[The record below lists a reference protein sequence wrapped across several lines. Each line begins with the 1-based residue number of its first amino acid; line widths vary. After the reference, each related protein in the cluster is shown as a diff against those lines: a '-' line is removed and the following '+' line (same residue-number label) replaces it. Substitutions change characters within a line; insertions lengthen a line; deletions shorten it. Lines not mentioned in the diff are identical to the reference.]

1 MNIICPQ
8 CGFGRAVNEAT
19 LPPKAAVATCPKC
32 QHRFKF
38 RELKKDPTPQQDTQP
53 QAPTQPEVN
62 ASAAEPDMSPET
74 APPTESTAAAQP
86 ATVTGEPSV
95 ETQKRVP
102 PSQDEDLW
110 NELEALNDP
119 DGTDRS
125 ENVHGHATTS
135 IPVWERVDAGYPR
148 AFAQTFM
155 DVLLNPK
162 AFFTAMPVGH
172 GLLKP
177 LFFFLII
184 IQAVALSQSIWQLLG
199 IVEPDMLTEN
209 LNNTLQAGLV
219 LILYPLE
226 VCVFLFLDT
235 AINHFF
241 LHLFKADTKGFE
253 GTFRAEAYSA
263 APMLLMIIPY
273 IGLPLAMI
281 GTAVYKFLGL
291 RHVHG
296 ATNKQVLA
304 AMILPMI
311 LALAVAIILT
321 LVSGWI

>member
-1 MNIICPQ
+1 MTESVPTTPIP
-8 CGFGRAVNEAT
+8 VNTE
-19 LPPKAAVATCPKC
+19 
-32 QHRFKF
+32 Q
-38 RELKKDPTPQQDTQP
+38 
-53 QAPTQPEVN
+53 QPEPQK
-62 ASAAEPDMSPET
+62 AS
-74 APPTESTAAAQP
+74 Q
-86 ATVTGEPSV
+86 
-95 ETQKRVP
+95 

-110 NELEALNDP
+110 SELEALNDP
-119 DGTDRS
+119 DGTGTGDAS
-125 ENVHGHATTS
+125 HGHAPTS
-135 IPVWERVDAGYPR
+135 LPVWERVTSGYPR

-162 AFFTAMPVGH
+162 NFFTAMPVGF

-177 LFFFLII
+177 LFFFLVI

-199 IVEPDMLTEN
+199 VVEPGLLTEN
-209 LNNTLQAGLV
+209 LSNTLQAALV
-219 LILYPLE
+219 LVLYPFE
-226 VCVFLFLDT
+226 VCIFLFLDT

-281 GTAVYKFLGL
+281 GTTVYKFLGL

-304 AMILPMI
+304 ALILPMV

>member
-1 MNIICPQ
+1 MNITCPK
-8 CGFGRAVNEAT
+8 CGFGRTVNEAT

-38 RELKKDPTPQQDTQP
+38 RELKKDPTPQQDSQLL
-53 QAPTQPEVN
+53 APIQPET
-62 ASAAEPDMSPET
+62 SIPGTEPDVQPET
-74 APPTESTAAAQP
+74 FQPAESIPAEQPTSVTAAQP
-86 ATVTGEPSV
+86 E
-95 ETQKRVP
+95 ELQKSAKS
-102 PSQDEDLW
+102 SQDEDLW
-110 NELEALNDP
+110 SELEALNDP
-119 DGTDRS
+119 AGTDNA
-125 ENVHGHATTS
+125 ENIYGHAPTS
-135 IPVWERVDAGYPR
+135 LPVWERVTSGYPQ
-148 AFAQTFM
+148 AFVQTFM

-162 AFFTAMPVGH
+162 VFFTAMPVGH

-177 LFFFLII
+177 LFFFLVI
-184 IQAVALSQSIWQLLG
+184 IQAVALSQSIWHLLG
-199 IVEPDMLTEN
+199 IVEPNILTEN
-209 LNNTLQAGLV
+209 LSNTWQAALI
-219 LILYPLE
+219 LILYPFE

-241 LHLFKADTKGFE
+241 LRLFKADTKGFE

-281 GTAVYKFLGL
+281 GSTVYKFLGL

-304 AMILPMI
+304 ALILPMI